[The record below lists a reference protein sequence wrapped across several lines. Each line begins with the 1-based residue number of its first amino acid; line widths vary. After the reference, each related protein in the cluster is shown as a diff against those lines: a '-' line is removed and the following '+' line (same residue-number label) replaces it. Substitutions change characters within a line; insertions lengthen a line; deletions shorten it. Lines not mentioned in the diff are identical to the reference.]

1 MGPVRRM
8 LTHANN
14 TFVGR
19 VLIGPALSIGGF
31 IAAESGCWHAE
42 TVAAGGSGRRMARVS
57 WRCWPGLGASA
68 GFRPGPMRLLFVYPG
83 LGLALIR
90 SFAEHQAE
98 AEVGHRTAIVENA
111 PVLGLLFLHN
121 NLHVVHH
128 NRPGLPWYEI
138 PAAYR
143 RDRERFIADNDNL
156 VYRGYRDVA
165 LRHLLTLHHQ
175 PVRSIPWPR
184 RSIMAAE

>member
-1 MGPVRRM
+1 MSRW
-8 LTHANN
+8 
-14 TFVGR
+14 R
-19 VLIGPALSIGGF
+19 VW
-31 IAAESGCWHAE
+31 AAHGAGV
-42 TVAAGGSGRRMARVS
+42 VAVLAWTWGICGIPPWAYV
-57 WRCWPGLGASA
+57 A
-68 GFRPGPMRLLFVYPG
+68 LFVYPG

-90 SFAEHQAE
+90 SFAEHRAE
-98 AEVGHRTAIVENA
+98 PEVGHRTAIVENA

-143 RDRERFIADNDNL
+143 RDRDRFIADNDNL

-165 LRHLLTLHHQ
+165 WRHLLTPHHQ
-175 PVRSIPWPR
+175 PVHPMAVPVHHGR
-184 RSIMAAE
+184 RMTARYFSGGQ